1 MSIKKDKE
9 VNMDAGK
16 IKDYAEKWLADNSE
30 EFNKLSDFIWE
41 NPELGLE
48 EFSAFKAITELLKKY
63 DFKLETGVGDMP
75 TAFIATYGNGH
86 PVIGINVEY
95 DCLPGLSQQKDKPYP
110 CPVIEGAPGQ
120 GCGHNIL
127 GTAAVKAGVAIRK
140 VIEEYGLSGTIKLF
154 GSPYEEASVGKP
166 MVGRTGAYAEAD
178 AILDWHPWHYNKADY
193 DKCNSVFVCMYHF
206 KGKKAHGAYP
216 WQGRSA
222 FDAAMLFGHAL
233 ELLRE
238 HIIPAGSDA
247 AHTINYTFTNVGA
260 EYANVVPDVTDVQ
273 LYGRFNDLVVSKD
286 AYDRIMQAAEGA
298 ALATGTS
305 VERELIT
312 YTHNK
317 IPNKTL
323 AEVVHRNM
331 EHYGAPDFTNE
342 EQNFVKEMQKNAG
355 LEPTGLKTDIDP
367 FGPSETIICDTS
379 EFTWNA
385 PYATFWLTMGPT
397 SGWHNWMVTACAGSS
412 IGQKTLARSSQIT
425 TASAI
430 DILTDASIIEKAK
443 AEWKERMGDNKYEC
457 LLPSEHKPPIGIN
470 AATMDKYF
478 PNRRRSVN

>member
-1 MSIKKDKE
+1 MDVNQIK
-9 VNMDAGK
+9 GF
-16 IKDYAEKWLADNSE
+16 AEKWLSDNSE
-30 EFNKLSDFIWE
+30 EFNRLSDFIWE

-48 EFSAFKAITELLKKY
+48 EYGAFNAITTLLKKY
-63 DFKLETGVGDMP
+63 GFELETGIGGMP
-75 TAFIATYGNGH
+75 TAFIATYGSGH

-127 GTAAVKAGVAIRK
+127 GTAAVKAGVAVRK
-140 VIEEYGLSGTIKLF
+140 AIEEYGLTGTIKLF

-166 MVGRTGAYAEAD
+166 MVGGTGAYAKVD
-178 AILDWHPWHYNKADY
+178 AFLDWHPWHYNKADY
-193 DKCNSVFVCMYHF
+193 DKCNSVFVCMFHF

-233 ELLRE
+233 EMLRE
-238 HIIPAGSDA
+238 HIVPAGPDA

-273 LYGRFNDLVVSKD
+273 LYGRFNDLAVSKD
-286 AYDRIMQAAEGA
+286 AFDRIMNAAEGA
-298 ALATGTS
+298 AIATGTK

-331 EHYGAPDFTNE
+331 EHYGAPDFTKE
-342 EQNFVKEMQKNAG
+342 EQDFVKEMQRNAG
-355 LEPTGLKTDIDP
+355 LEPVGLRTDIDP

-385 PYATFWLTMGPT
+385 PYATFWLAMGPT

-412 IGQKTLARSSQIT
+412 IGQKTLARAAQIT

-430 DILTDASIIEKAK
+430 DLLADSRIVDEAR
-443 AEWKERMGDNKYEC
+443 AEWKERMGNNKYEC
-457 LLPSEHKPPIGIN
+457 LLPKGHKPPVGIN

-478 PNRRRSVN
+478 PNRKRTID

>member
-1 MSIKKDKE
+1 MD
-9 VNMDAGK
+9 VNK
-16 IKDYAEKWLADNSE
+16 IKEYAEKWLADNSG
-30 EFNKLSDFIWE
+30 EFRDLSDFIWE

-75 TAFIATYGNGH
+75 TAFIATYGSGH

-127 GTAAVKAGVAIRK
+127 GTAAVKAGVAVRK
-140 VIEEYGLSGTIKLF
+140 AIEEFGLTGTVKLF

-166 MVGRTGAYAEAD
+166 MVGKTGAYAEAD

-206 KGKKAHGAYP
+206 KGKKSHGAYP

-238 HIIPAGSDA
+238 HIIPAGPDA

-273 LYGRFNDLVVSKD
+273 LYGRFNDLAVSKD
-286 AYDRIMQAAEGA
+286 AFDRIMQAAEGA
-298 ALATGTS
+298 AMATGTK
-305 VERELIT
+305 VEREVVT

-323 AEVVHRNM
+323 AEVVHKNL
-331 EHYGAPDFTNE
+331 EHYGAPDFTEE

-355 LEPTGLKTDIDP
+355 LEPIGLRTDIDP

-385 PYATFWLTMGPT
+385 PYATFWLAMGPT

-430 DILTDASIIEKAK
+430 DILTDSSIIEKAK

-457 LLPSEHKPPIGIN
+457 LLPADHKPPIGIN

-478 PNRRRSVN
+478 PNRKRSVD

>member
-1 MSIKKDKE
+1 
-9 VNMDAGK
+9 MDAGK
-16 IKDYAEKWLADNSE
+16 IKDYAEKWLANNSE

-222 FDAAMLFGHAL
+222 FDTAMLFGHAL

-238 HIIPAGSDA
+238 HIIPAGPDA

-273 LYGRFNDLVVSKD
+273 LYGRFSDLAVSKD

-478 PNRRRSVN
+478 PNRRKSVN

>member
-478 PNRRRSVN
+478 PNRRKSVN